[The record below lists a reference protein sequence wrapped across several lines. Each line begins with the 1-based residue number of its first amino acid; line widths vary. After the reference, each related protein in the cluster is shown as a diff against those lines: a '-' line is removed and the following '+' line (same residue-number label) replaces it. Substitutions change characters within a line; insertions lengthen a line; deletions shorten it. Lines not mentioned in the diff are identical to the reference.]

1 MGRVYHLYLFY
12 DNTKYNVNRFIGHSV
27 VLQYVTVHRV
37 EQNLKCPNSSE
48 CKLDAMTSWICKLMW
63 HHLPPQVSQNP
74 VGNTGSLFHTFYLNN
89 SNVVYFWLQGKPNL
103 FWWVAVNTF
112 RFMCANDMMRIVLLK
127 WNGQML
133 MKWLE
138 QFWRCSCI
146 HHLLINE
153 TADGNITE
161 SLTRASIWV
170 VNKTVRLRHSLTSRH
185 VELIFK

>member
-1 MGRVYHLYLFY
+1 MSRFINQDLRSKVKSNSWLTSSSLLMGRVYHLYLFY

-89 SNVVYFWLQGKPNL
+89 SNVVHFWLQGKPNL

-133 MKWLE
+133 MKWLWAVLE
-138 QFWRCSCI
+138 MFMYSSSP
-146 HHLLINE
+146 H
-153 TADGNITE
+153 
-161 SLTRASIWV
+161 
-170 VNKTVRLRHSLTSRH
+170 
-185 VELIFK
+185 